1 MALDTGNT
9 SPPYLC
15 GRLFAVL
22 ESIQRQASDVKLNR
36 TIRDAYFDRT
46 SKTPGRYLPKLIAL
60 SNHHVDKK
68 NLAAAE
74 AERNG
79 ILELFGADGNYNF
92 PQKLSY
98 IEQGE
103 FIIGYAQQKN
113 ANIERA
119 KQAKLAKEAEKTST
133 GNKTE

>member
-1 MALDTGNT
+1 MALDTENT
-9 SPPYLC
+9 SPSYLC

-22 ESIQRQASDVKLNR
+22 ESIQYQASEGKLNR
-36 TIRDAYFDRT
+36 TIRDTYFDRT

-60 SNHHVDKK
+60 SNHHIDKK
-68 NLAAAE
+68 GMTAAE
-74 AERNG
+74 AERNE
-79 ILELFGADGNYNF
+79 IIALFGGDGNCRF

-113 ANIERA
+113 HNIERA
-119 KQAKLAKEAEKTST
+119 KEAALKRDARKNAGSQ
-133 GNKTE
+133 

>member
-1 MALDTGNT
+1 MNLDKENT
-9 SPPYLC
+9 SRPYLC

-22 ESIQRQASDVKLNR
+22 ESIQYQASDGKLNR
-36 TIRDAYFDRT
+36 TIRDTYFDKT
-46 SKTPGRYLPKLIAL
+46 SKMPARYLPKLITL

-68 NLAAAE
+68 DLTAAE
-74 AERNG
+74 AERNE
-79 ILELFGADGNYNF
+79 IIAMFGKNGNCQF

-113 ANIERA
+113 YNIERA
-119 KQAKLAKEAEKTST
+119 KKAAAEKNAQKNT
-133 GNKTE
+133 